1 MERENLRALL
11 VTHLDTL
18 RRNLEVVSIEVLKT
32 KYEKPYKALAK
43 DICKRHTAEDNLFQ

>member
-1 MERENLRALL
+1 MEREKLRAIL

-32 KYEKPYKALAK
+32 KYENL
-43 DICKRHTAEDNLFQ
+43 IKR

>member
-1 MERENLRALL
+1 MEREKLRAIL

-43 DICKRHTAEDNLFQ
+43 DICSAATEYTVNSP